1 MEADT
6 DAGPQ
11 DASRL
16 VRLVLTDFR
25 NYESLAWTVE
35 GRISLITGPNGSGKT
50 NLLEAISL
58 LVPGRGLRG
67 ARMAD
72 LPRHGAVH
80 WAVAAKLHS
89 AGEALEIGTGTVPD
103 SQAGRRV
110 FRLDG
115 QPVRN
120 RNEIAQRLSA
130 VWLTPQMD
138 RLFIEGASGRR
149 RFLDRLVLALEPGHA
164 REVAA
169 HDEAMQGRNR
179 LLSSGRADASWIGGL
194 ELSMARHAVAAAA
207 ARRALV
213 GRLNARAAGREGDP
227 GGNGFPAAR
236 LMLAC
241 PIAERLAH
249 EPALAV
255 EDWLRMTLAAAR
267 SADARTGGASLGAHK
282 ADLLLSDIETGQQA
296 STASTGQQKALL
308 LGVVLAHAALIGSL
322 RGDAPLLLLDEPL
335 VHLDATRRNALFEAL
350 AGLSSHVLMTGTDL
364 EPFRPLEGLA
374 SPVGALQGRLLNAG
388 SEAWKSL

>member
-1 MEADT
+1 
-6 DAGPQ
+6 
-11 DASRL
+11 
-16 VRLVLTDFR
+16 
-25 NYESLAWTVE
+25 
-35 GRISLITGPNGSGKT
+35 
-50 NLLEAISL
+50 
-58 LVPGRGLRG
+58 
-67 ARMAD
+67 MAD

-80 WAVAAKLHS
+80 WAVAAKFHS
-89 AGEALEIGTGTVPD
+89 AGEVLDIGTGTVAD

-120 RNEIAQRLSA
+120 RNEITQRLSA

-179 LLSSGRADASWIGGL
+179 LLSSGRQDASWIGGL

-213 GRLNARAAGREGDP
+213 GRLNTQAAGREGNP
-227 GGNGFPAAR
+227 GGEGFPAAR

-255 EDWLRMTLAAAR
+255 EDWLRAALAASR

-335 VHLDATRRNALFEAL
+335 VHLDATRRNALFTAL

-374 SPVGALQGRLLNAG
+374 SHVGALQGRLLDAG